1 MGSYAAY
8 LNGQWISSSDL
19 RIPVDDLGF
28 ALGTTVTERLR
39 TFRGAVFRL
48 DAHLSRL
55 RGSLGIVGLDADTIS
70 AEIGRAIGEFVKRN
84 AGRIAPNDDWAIA
97 AFATPGRAGRGTPTV
112 CVHGN
117 PLPFHSWA
125 DQFETGVPTVV
136 SSFRQV
142 PNNCWPTDLKCRS
155 RMHYYL
161 AYQEAAAKR
170 PGARAIV
177 LDQDGFVAE
186 GTTANLVMYRN
197 GEGIISPPE
206 NNILI
211 GVSLGVLR
219 ELAAVLNIPF
229 VTRPFTTAELVE
241 AEEAMFASTSI
252 CLLPII
258 ECDGKKLGDG
268 RPGPVYRRLLSVWS
282 ELVGVDIVAQVKQF
296 ANRTT

>member
-1 MGSYAAY
+1 MDSYAAY
-8 LNGQWISSSDL
+8 LNGQWVSSADL
-19 RIPVDDLGF
+19 RISVDDLGF

-55 RGSLGIVGLDADTIS
+55 RGSLGIVGLDADAIAS
-70 AEIGRAIGEFVKRN
+70 EVGLAIGEFVERN
-84 AGRIAPNDDWAIA
+84 ASRINPDDDWAIA
-97 AFATPGRAGRGTPTV
+97 AFATPGRAGRGQPTV
-112 CVHGN
+112 CIHGN

-125 DQFETGVPTVV
+125 DQFETGVPTIV

-161 AYQEAAAKR
+161 ADQEAAAKR

-186 GTTANLVMYRN
+186 GTTANLVMYRDS
-197 GEGIISPPE
+197 EGIVSPPE

-229 VTRPFTTAELVE
+229 VTRSFTPTAVSYTHL
-241 AEEAMFASTSI
+241 T
-252 CLLPII
+252 LPTI
-258 ECDGKKLGDG
+258 L
-268 RPGPVYRRLLSVWS
+268 RV
-282 ELVGVDIVAQVKQF
+282 
-296 ANRTT
+296 